1 MKIIIRKFVMVA
13 MAITILFTNV
23 NMVEASELKA
33 DNTSAYEQ
41 KTGMESRT
49 TKTYSFGRS
58 KIVIHDRNYFKNVI
72 FSIYN

>member
-1 MKIIIRKFVMVA
+1 MISTLYVIDGGNKMKIIIRKFVMVA

-41 KTGMESRT
+41 KQVWNQELQRLILLEDQNRHTR
-49 TKTYSFGRS
+49 
-58 KIVIHDRNYFKNVI
+58 
-72 FSIYN
+72 

>member
-33 DNTSAYEQ
+33 GNTSAYEQ
-41 KTGMESRT
+41 
-49 TKTYSFGRS
+49 
-58 KIVIHDRNYFKNVI
+58 
-72 FSIYN
+72 

>member
-49 TKTYSFGRS
+49 TKTYSFGRETVS
-58 KIVIHDRNYFKNVI
+58 SFV
-72 FSIYN
+72 